1 MLLEVLVLLLVF
13 TDAVVEL
20 DETGGLLGLVPVLEP
35 ISDSLSFWLALAG
48 LAVLPS
54 LSLFVPLLLLF
65 PMPAS
70 PLLDAGEGAAL
81 LCCICGDELFDRST
95 ERSL

>member
-1 MLLEVLVLLLVF
+1 MLLVVLLLLLVLVV
-13 TDAVVEL
+13 AVVEL
-20 DETGGLLGLVPVLEP
+20 EETGGLLGLVPVLEP
-35 ISDSLSFWLALAG
+35 VSGSVSFWLVPAG

-54 LSLFVPLLLLF
+54 LSLLVPLLLL
-65 PMPAS
+65 PPVPAS